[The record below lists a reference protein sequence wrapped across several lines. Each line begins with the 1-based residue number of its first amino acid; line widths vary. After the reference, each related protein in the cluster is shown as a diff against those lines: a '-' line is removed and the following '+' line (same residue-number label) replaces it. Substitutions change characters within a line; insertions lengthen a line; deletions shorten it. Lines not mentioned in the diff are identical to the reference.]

1 MSLYK
6 QWEKIA
12 EDSYN
17 QPNYEQ
23 FWKEYLGK
31 EQKIYETILNAK
43 NTKLEGTVKDLAE
56 SHGMDSVTFAGF
68 LDGINTSLTEELD
81 MESLEETSVL
91 DSTIEWEKLFY
102 NMHDATAEW
111 LYTLEGWDD
120 ILTVEKRKEIKKAYM
135 ATKTVVKGEKIG
147 RNDPCPCGSG
157 KKYKKCC
164 LK

>member
-43 NTKLEGTVKDLAE
+43 NTKLEGTVKDLAA

-68 LDGINTSLTEELD
+68 LDGINTSLTVELD
-81 MESLEETSVL
+81 MESIEEDTVL

>member
-23 FWKEYLGK
+23 FWKEYLAK
-31 EQKIYETILNAK
+31 EQKIYESILNSK

-56 SHGMDSVTFAGF
+56 SFGMDSVTFSGF

-81 MESLEETSVL
+81 MESLEETSL
-91 DSTIEWEKLFY
+91 LNSTIEWEKLFY

-120 ILTVEKRKEIKKAYM
+120 ILTQEKRKEIKKA
-135 ATKTVVKGEKIG
+135 TQ
-147 RNDPCPCGSG
+147 
-157 KKYKKCC
+157 
-164 LK
+164 L

>member
-6 QWEKIA
+6 QWEEIA
-12 EDSYN
+12 EESYN

-31 EQKIYETILNAK
+31 EQKIYEVILNTK

-56 SHGMDSVTFAGF
+56 SFGMDSITFAGF

-81 MESLEETSVL
+81 MESLEETTLL

-120 ILTVEKRKEIKKAYM
+120 ILTEEKRKEIKKTYM
-135 ATKTVVKGEKIG
+135 ATKTVVKGDKIG